1 MKKILAIILAL
12 FVVLSMTACTNSA
25 MKATEPTETESSIIE
40 DAFVREI
47 DTEFKSIFG
56 DDMLFSMYEDE
67 CYSIVISFEGIQDI
81 YDYYHRIPDEV
92 SDSIV
97 EMSNATC
104 EAGLDNMFV
113 VVSDIDQTE
122 LLIIYNG
129 TDVTEVVL
137 NAD

>member
-1 MKKILAIILAL
+1 MKKIIAIVLAL

>member
-1 MKKILAIILAL
+1 MKKIIAIVLAL
-12 FVVLSMTACTNSA
+12 LVILSMTACTNSA

-67 CYSIVISFEGIQDI
+67 CYSIVIRFEGIQDI

-137 NAD
+137 NVD

>member
-1 MKKILAIILAL
+1 MKKIIAIVLAL
-12 FVVLSMTACTNSA
+12 FVVLSMTACTNST
-25 MKATEPTETESSIIE
+25 MKATEPTETESGIIE

>member
-1 MKKILAIILAL
+1 MKKILAIVLAL
-12 FVVLSMTACTNSA
+12 LVILSMTACANST
-25 MKATEPTETESSIIE
+25 MKATEPTEKESGIIE
-40 DAFVREI
+40 DAFVSEI
-47 DTEFKSIFG
+47 DAEFKLIFG

-92 SDSIV
+92 SDSIA

-129 TDVTEVVL
+129 IDVTKEVL
-137 NAD
+137 NEN

>member
-1 MKKILAIILAL
+1 MKKILAIVLAL

-25 MKATEPTETESSIIE
+25 MKATEPTETESGIIE